1 MKHIKET
8 PHVFEAFLLQNIQ
21 ITVEKLFFFD

>member
-8 PHVFEAFLLQNIQ
+8 PTKQLAFFKDIA
-21 ITVEKLFFFD
+21 